1 MAAPVE
7 NICFDAKKPNI
18 LSVGCLLIK
27 ASSVKASALKTFQV
41 LGFNYCTS
49 RSSVQVT
56 FLNPE
61 SERFVSSPCVL
72 LLTS

>member
-1 MAAPVE
+1 MAALVE
-7 NICFDAKKPNI
+7 NICFDAKNPNI

-49 RSSVQVT
+49 
-56 FLNPE
+56 
-61 SERFVSSPCVL
+61 
-72 LLTS
+72 